1 MECVIIGYTKGRGAP
16 EASFSALQLALREDG
31 SLRYVGKVGTGFDE
45 KSKKEILAH
54 LKNIRHA
61 KRPVREKPPD
71 DAQTVWLEP
80 KTVCEVQFASL
91 TDNRMLREPVFLRLR
106 PDLVA

>member
-1 MECVIIGYTKGRGAP
+1 VIIGYTKGRGDS
-16 EASFSALQLALREDG
+16 EASFGALHLALNQG
-31 SLRYVGKVGTGFDE
+31 NSLRYVGKVGTGFDV
-45 KSKKEILAH
+45 KSRKEIFSY

-71 DAQTVWLEP
+71 DSLTVWLEP
-80 KTVCEVQFASL
+80 KAVCEVQFASL